1 MVKRTRRP
9 LFVYWGRIIGAE
21 TGGSRGDPRR
31 SRNGLGV
38 YRDIPEE
45 LRALIEPVLR
55 EHDLE
60 LIDLDLVKGRTPWL
74 VRITVDT
81 PECDGRVTV
90 DRCAGVSREVGTQL
104 EVSDAIPVAYRLE
117 VSSPGLDRRLGR
129 EKDFAK
135 ACGSEVRIE
144 TRRPLDGRRHFRGR
158 LLGFENGVAR
168 VTVDGSEVEIP
179 FAEVAK
185 ANTVYLF
192 TPSDFGRGVDR

>member
-1 MVKRTRRP
+1 
-9 LFVYWGRIIGAE
+9 
-21 TGGSRGDPRR
+21 
-31 SRNGLGV
+31 LGV

-45 LRALIEPVLR
+45 LRVLIEPVLR

-60 LIDLDLVKGRTPWL
+60 LIDLDLVKGRAPWL
-74 VRITVDT
+74 VRLTVDT
-81 PECDGRVTV
+81 PACDGRVTV

-104 EVSDAIPVAYRLE
+104 EVSDAIPVSYRLE

-135 ACGSEVRIE
+135 ACGSEVQIE
-144 TRRPLDGRRHFRGR
+144 TRRPLDGRRRFRGR

-185 ANTVYLF
+185 ANTVYPF